1 MALSPSQRLLRS
13 LYQIVVNN
21 VLVTI
26 AVSLTT
32 AVILVAAQFGFSEHI
47 FPLHALRPIYL
58 LLTALLPAAAFTL
71 YLVNRSHD
79 VYLVDYACFK
89 PNINCR
95 VPLAAFKEHM
105 MHLRPFLD
113 DRSVHFL
120 TRMIDRSGLGDETS
134 FPPCLFYIPPSFGF
148 SQAHAEAELI
158 LFSTID
164 DLFRKTCINPSSIDV
179 LVVNCTLF
187 TPTPSYSDMII
198 NRYKLRSGIR
208 SVHLSGMGCS
218 ASLISV
224 GLAKNLLQ
232 ITPHASYA
240 LVVSAESTS
249 THIYQGRKREMHLP
263 TVLFRMG
270 GAAALLSNSRKNNKA
285 RFRLKHLQRMITT
298 SESAYRCVMMD
309 EDDEGN
315 LGAHLSKDLITV
327 SGEALRTSITSIA
340 PLILPLSEKLRF
352 LLSCIS
358 RKVVNGKEV
367 PLYVPNFCVA
377 IEHFCIHPGGPA
389 VIDAVQDSLRL
400 SDSHAEPSRMTLHRF
415 GNTSS
420 SSLWYELAYI
430 EAKGRMHKCDR
441 VLMIAFGSGYKCN
454 IAVWECIQPSHSAD
468 ESWAKCIHRYPVKA
482 CSNKITTKPHV
493 G

>member
-1 MALSPSQRLLRS
+1 
-13 LYQIVVNN
+13 VNN
-21 VLVTI
+21 VLV
-26 AVSLTT
+26 AVAVAVPLTT

-47 FPLHALRPIYL
+47 FHLHALRPIYL
-58 LLTALLPAAAFTL
+58 LQAALLPAAAFTL

-89 PNINCR
+89 QNFNCR
-95 VPLAAFKEHM
+95 VPLATFKEYIM
-105 MHLRPFLD
+105 QFMPFLD
-113 DRSVHFL
+113 DRSIHFL
-120 TRMIDRSGLGDETS
+120 TRMIDRSGLGEETS
-134 FPPCLFYIPPSFGF
+134 LPPSLHYIPPSFGF
-148 SQAHAEAELI
+148 SQGHAEAELI

-164 DLFRKTCINPSSIDV
+164 DLFSKTCINPSSIDV
-179 LVVNCTLF
+179 LVVNCSLF
-187 TPTPSYSDMII
+187 APTPTYSDMII
-198 NRYKLRSGIR
+198 NRYKLRSDIR

-218 ASLISV
+218 AGLISV

-232 ITPHASYA
+232 ITPHASCA
-240 LVVSAESTS
+240 LVVSTESMS
-249 THIYQGRKREMHLP
+249 HINYQGKKREMHLP

-270 GAAALLSNSRKNNKA
+270 GAAALLSNSRNKA
-285 RFRLKHLQRMITT
+285 RFRLKHLLRMITST
-298 SESAYRCVMMD
+298 SESAHRCVMLD
-309 EDDEGN
+309 EDGEGN
-315 LGAHLSKDLITV
+315 LGMSLSKDLIAV
-327 SGEALRTSITSIA
+327 SGEALRSSISSIA

-358 RKVVNGKEV
+358 RKVLNGKV
-367 PLYVPNFCVA
+367 ALYVPNFCVA
-377 IEHFCIHPGGPA
+377 IEHFCVHPGGPA

-454 IAVWECIQPSHSAD
+454 IAVWECIQPPHSAD
-468 ESWAKCIHRYPVKA
+468 GSWANCIHRYPVKP
-482 CSNKITTKPHV
+482 CSNKLTTKRHV